1 MVGLVVF
8 TWFDSRVSLGRQ
20 GSSPALHHYMV
31 IGKEENESSFIF
43 RKMKALIMTMITGTE
58 HSVAFYILPRA
69 FGVVII
75 S

>member
-1 MVGLVVF
+1 MVGLIF
-8 TWFDSRVSLGRQ
+8 KWFDYYVLLGRQ
-20 GSSPALHHYMV
+20 RPSPTFHHYMV
-31 IGKEENESSFIF
+31 IGKEENENSFIF

-58 HSVAFYILPRA
+58 PSVAFYILPRA

>member
-8 TWFDSRVSLGRQ
+8 TWFDSPVLLGTQRPN
-20 GSSPALHHYMV
+20 PAFHHYMV

-43 RKMKALIMTMITGTE
+43 RKMKALILTMITGTE
-58 HSVAFYILPRA
+58 QSVAFYILPRT

-75 S
+75 G

>member
-1 MVGLVVF
+1 MLVGGGIYMVWFPCF
-8 TWFDSRVSLGRQ
+8 TGKQ
-20 GSSPALHHYMV
+20 ESSPAFHYYMV

-43 RKMKALIMTMITGTE
+43 RKMKALIMIMITGTE